1 MNTRDLKASQL
12 TLKPHQPGVT
22 LAVPT
27 IFRRGTRAT
36 MRGRRTTPGTAAT
49 NFHGR
54 ARVKRLRLRKLQR
67 IARQVG
73 RGLRTRRL

>member
-22 LAVPT
+22 LAIPANLH
-27 IFRRGTRAT
+27 R
-36 MRGRRTTPGTAAT
+36 PGTAAT

-67 IARQVG
+67 QARRNQ
-73 RGLRTRRL
+73 R